1 MFLLLMLFLGETL
14 RIVRVVPRTNLKTL
28 LESIKNAVL
37 MKNYLF
43 LLMAL
48 LFPSS
53 YLPNENMKLY

>member
-28 LESIKNAVL
+28 LESIKKCSFNEL
-37 MKNYLF
+37 S